1 MSDNTLVNLVPGGAD
16 KFVDY
21 EDRTDYI
28 RLVRNCRMAEGKQQ
42 VQLST
47 RHLSEVVTFS
57 VRMQSS
63 SWFGRD
69 SSLRKISLTLRIVI
83 NVPTRALLAVE
94 TKGLS
99 FLWLSHVNNKSNVYS
114 HRVELWPKIFKN
126 VVLKDSALFSHCC
139 VQKITCLKLFR
150 CNDSFYPF

>member
-47 RHLSEVVTFS
+47 RHLSEVVIFS
-57 VRMQSS
+57 VRMQSC
-63 SWFGRD
+63 SWFGRV
-69 SSLRKISLTLRIVI
+69 SSLGKISLTSRIVI
-83 NVPTRALLAVE
+83 NVPTRACGN
-94 TKGLS
+94 KGS
-99 FLWLSHVNNKSNVYS
+99 FV
-114 HRVELWPKIFKN
+114 P
-126 VVLKDSALFSHCC
+126 VVDTFE
-139 VQKITCLKLFR
+139 
-150 CNDSFYPF
+150 

>member
-47 RHLSEVVTFS
+47 RHLSEAVIFS
-57 VRMQSS
+57 VRMQSC
-63 SWFGRD
+63 SWFGRV
-69 SSLRKISLTLRIVI
+69 SSLGKISLTSRIVI
-83 NVPTRALLAVE
+83 NVPTRACIGCGN
-94 TKGLS
+94 KGS
-99 FLWLSHVNNKSNVYS
+99 FV
-114 HRVELWPKIFKN
+114 P
-126 VVLKDSALFSHCC
+126 VVDTFE
-139 VQKITCLKLFR
+139 
-150 CNDSFYPF
+150 